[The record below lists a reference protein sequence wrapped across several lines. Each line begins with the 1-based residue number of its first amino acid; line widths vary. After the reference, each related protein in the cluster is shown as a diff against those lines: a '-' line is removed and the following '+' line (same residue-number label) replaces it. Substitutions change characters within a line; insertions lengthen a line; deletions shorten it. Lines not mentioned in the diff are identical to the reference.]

1 MDYLKQYIN
10 KKTLNRNIITIVT
23 VQAKMRELVTKAS
36 RMQMNSNLQFE
47 IFKMSAH
54 LKSMRQALLSVLCK
68 DDNNRLF

>member
-10 KKTLNRNIITIVT
+10 KKTLNRNIVTIVT
-23 VQAKMRELVTKAS
+23 IQAKMRE
-36 RMQMNSNLQFE
+36 
-47 IFKMSAH
+47 IPAH